1 LSGSVIGTTHDD
13 CFQFW
18 KTTTENDQ
26 KMKKDFFEMTTILNP
41 VLEEDKTKDLV
52 QFISDLITNNDG
64 EIVELD
70 EWGAKQLAYI
80 IDKKSTGYYVNL
92 YFNAPGIAIEKI
104 EKNMRIHDDIM
115 RYLTIKYDAK
125 MKRYYELRKNGEL
138 PVFIEPDDEEDQ
150 DDDN

>member
-1 LSGSVIGTTHDD
+1 
-13 CFQFW
+13 
-18 KTTTENDQ
+18 
-26 KMKKDFFEMTTILNP
+26 MTTILNP

>member
-1 LSGSVIGTTHDD
+1 
-13 CFQFW
+13 
-18 KTTTENDQ
+18 
-26 KMKKDFFEMTTILNP
+26 MKKDFFEMTTILNP